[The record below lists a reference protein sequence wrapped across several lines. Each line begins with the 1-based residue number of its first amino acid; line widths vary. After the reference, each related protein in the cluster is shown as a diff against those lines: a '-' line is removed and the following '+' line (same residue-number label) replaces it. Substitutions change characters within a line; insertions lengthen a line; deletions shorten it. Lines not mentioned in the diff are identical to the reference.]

1 MLLEVIKWT
10 VVLGIIASIYLIRK
24 DDGDDD
30 NFEEFGDN

>member
-10 VVLGIIASIYLIRK
+10 VVLGIIASIYLIWK
-24 DDGDDD
+24 DGGDDD